1 MIRNYSPTMKKSK
14 HLLKKHEIKI
24 DIIDGTALH
33 ARKLDI
39 LNFNSHDSNDR
50 AHSIDYRIPNIFSFF
65 NSTNLNFL
73 IFLFY
78 FLFLFSSYH
87 FHSLLISLLFFL
99 AKYSL
104 HIIFNNL
111 I

>member
-50 AHSIDYRIPNIFSFF
+50 AHSIDYRIPNIFFP
-65 NSTNLNFL
+65 
-73 IFLFY
+73 
-78 FLFLFSSYH
+78 FSIQ
-87 FHSLLISLLFFL
+87 LIS
-99 AKYSL
+99 
-104 HIIFNNL
+104 IF
-111 I
+111 

>member
-50 AHSIDYRIPNIFSFF
+50 AHSIDYRIPNIFFSFF

-73 IFLFY
+73 IFLF
-78 FLFLFSSYH
+78 LFP
-87 FHSLLISLLFFL
+87 FF
-99 AKYSL
+99 YS
-104 HIIFNNL
+104 HHTIF
-111 I
+111 IRC